1 MLDFSDISRK
11 ITPTQKTSARSRH
24 AIADSEL
31 NKRVSDDSVLLNSP
45 EPDKTGVQETTS
57 DIEVTL
63 GRYAAVRRPIRYVLS
78 AIVGL
83 GVMSLTAVVD
93 DGNLGLMAMI
103 PLIYGTTTAFA
114 LDNAE
119 TIRTLSGEGTS
130 WKIGMLGG
138 GIGAGSTV
146 GLFQQSFAAGIAGY
160 GLFVFGI
167 VLVIAEVGNQADG

>member
-1 MLDFSDISRK
+1 
-11 ITPTQKTSARSRH
+11 
-24 AIADSEL
+24 
-31 NKRVSDDSVLLNSP
+31 
-45 EPDKTGVQETTS
+45 
-57 DIEVTL
+57 
-63 GRYAAVRRPIRYVLS
+63 
-78 AIVGL
+78 
-83 GVMSLTAVVD
+83 MSLTAVVD

-167 VLVIAEVGNQADG
+167 VLVIAEVGNQADE